1 MKTGLRFDVAAERSV
16 YNANL
21 MSTQSDVLEARKEA
35 AQEGERIYEQHL
47 KSVLEPTHAGR
58 IVLIHIPSGDYFL
71 GDSFIELSHRLRKK
85 YPRAGRGEVYARGVG
100 QRAVIRAHTPR
111 VTGESL

>member
-1 MKTGLRFDVAAERSV
+1 
-16 YNANL
+16 
-21 MSTQSDVLEARKEA
+21 MSTQAEVLEAREEA
-35 AQEGERIYEQHL
+35 ARLGERIYEQRL
-47 KSVLEPTHAGR
+47 KTALEPDHSGR

-85 YPRAGRGEVYARGVG
+85 YPRAGKGEVYARGIG